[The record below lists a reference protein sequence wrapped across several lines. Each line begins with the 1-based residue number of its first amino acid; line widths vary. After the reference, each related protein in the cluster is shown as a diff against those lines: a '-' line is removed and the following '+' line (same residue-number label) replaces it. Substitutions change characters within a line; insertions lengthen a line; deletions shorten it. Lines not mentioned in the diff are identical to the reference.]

1 MDDIALTLGTLLAS
15 TLRVATPL
23 ILCALAGTLS
33 ERSGVID
40 LGLEGKMLATAFC
53 AAAVAAT
60 TGSLVLALGAALLLG
75 VALSMLHGFAC
86 VSHRG
91 DQVVMGMAITM
102 TAAGLTVV
110 LGIAWFKQGGQ
121 TPPIPDAVR
130 LDPWFTGLG
139 TALAKVP
146 GAGPVLAGFTGHTAL
161 VYLALLLVAGVWWLL
176 YRTRLGLRLRAT
188 GENPSMVDAAGVSVL
203 GLRYLALAGNGMLA
217 ALAGC
222 YLVLALNPQFIPNMT
237 AGRGYMALAA
247 MIFGKWHPLGA
258 LAACLLFGF
267 LDAVG
272 IRLQGVAMPSW
283 LGGGA
288 VPVQAMQA
296 LPYVLTVVLLAGF
309 IGRAYAPKALGT
321 PYLKER

>member
-1 MDDIALTLGTLLAS
+1 MDELLIGTLLAS

-23 ILCALAGTLS
+23 ILCALAATMS
-33 ERSGVID
+33 ERAGVID
-40 LGLEGKMLATAFC
+40 LGLEGKMLATAF
-53 AAAVAAT
+53 AAASVGAT
-60 TGSLVLALGAALLLG
+60 TGSLPLAMAVAVAIGI
-75 VALSMLHGFAC
+75 ALSMLHGFAC

-110 LGIAWFKQGGQ
+110 LGIAWFQQGGQ
-121 TPPIPDAVR
+121 TPPLGDAVR
-130 LDPWFTGLG
+130 LGQWFS
-139 TALAKVP
+139 AVAEAVRSVP
-146 GAGPVLAGFTGHTAL
+146 LLGPVVGIGLLGHSPL
-161 VYLALLLVAGVWWLL
+161 VYAAVGLVGAVWWLL

-188 GENPSMVDAAGVSVL
+188 GENPAMVDAAGVSVL
-203 GLRYLALAGNGMLA
+203 GLRYLALAGNGVLT

-222 YLVLALNPQFIPNMT
+222 YLVLAQNPQFIPHMT

-247 MIFGKWHPLGA
+247 MIFGKWHPVGA
-258 LAACLLFGF
+258 FFACLLFGF
-267 LDAVG
+267 LDAVA
-272 IRLQGVAMPSW
+272 IRLQGASLPAV

-288 VPVQAMQA
+288 VPVQAIQA

-309 IGRAYAPKALGT
+309 IGRAYAPKALGV